1 MCLNAQRMFKYLNHI
16 KIWLCELFFSS
27 SSLMF
32 PVYFSH
38 LDLMKY
44 FPGCNG
50 ATKWGEC
57 WVLEGLATALTL
69 DSPSTA
75 TFAQRKTSM
84 VWLS

>member
-1 MCLNAQRMFKYLNHI
+1 MQREPLNIATTLKYEDVI
-16 KIWLCELFFSS
+16 FFL

-50 ATKWGEC
+50 ASV
-57 WVLEGLATALTL
+57 WVLAGLATALTL

-84 VWLS
+84 V